1 MIVNSL
7 ILSTAKSSVPRGFR
21 KKEMK
26 EEAGARNVNI
36 YISHILTLD
45 VDSYLIHIGKTSH

>member
-1 MIVNSL
+1 MVVNNSL

-21 KKEMK
+21 KKDMK

-36 YISHILTLD
+36 YVSHIFTLD
-45 VDSYLIHIGKTSH
+45 VDSYLIYIGKT

>member
-1 MIVNSL
+1 MVVNNSP

-26 EEAGARNVNI
+26 EAGARNVNI
-36 YISHILTLD
+36 YISHIFTLD
-45 VDSYLIHIGKTSH
+45 VDSYLIYIGKT

>member
-1 MIVNSL
+1 MNNSL

-21 KKEMK
+21 KKEIK

-36 YISHILTLD
+36 YKSNK
-45 VDSYLIHIGKTSH
+45 YLL

>member
-26 EEAGARNVNI
+26 EEAGTRNVNI
-36 YISHILTLD
+36 YISHIFTLD
-45 VDSYLIHIGKTSH
+45 VDSYLIYIGKT